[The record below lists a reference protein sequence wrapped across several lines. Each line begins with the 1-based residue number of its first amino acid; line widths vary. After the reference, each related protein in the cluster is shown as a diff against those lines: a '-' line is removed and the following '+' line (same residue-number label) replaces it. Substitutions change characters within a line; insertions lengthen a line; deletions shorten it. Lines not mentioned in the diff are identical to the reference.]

1 MSFRP
6 TLLLYGRLYHKN
18 NYMRRIFLALVTIL
32 SVFSLAM
39 AGDGEFTVRSTMY
52 YAGGRCGR
60 GTASGDRIV
69 PQKVLSG
76 EHRWV
81 ALSLDLYRAGFQFN
95 DTIVVTDHKT
105 PWVNG
110 LWVVKDKMAHNKKID
125 FLVHRSKG
133 HTFRNST
140 CTIRKK
146 LEGEV
151 IPAYTED
158 EELD

>member
-1 MSFRP
+1 MTFRP
-6 TLLLYGRLYHKN
+6 TLLHNGRLYHKN
-18 NYMRRIFLALVTIL
+18 KYMRRIFLVLVTIL
-32 SVFSLAM
+32 SVFSLAL
-39 AGDGEFTVRSTMY
+39 ANDGEFTVSSTMY
-52 YAGGRCGR
+52 YAGGKCGR

-95 DTIVVTDHKT
+95 DTIVVSGHKT

-110 LWVVKDKMAHNKKID
+110 LWVVKDKMARSKKID

-133 HTFRNST
+133 NTFRNCT

-146 LEGEV
+146 LEGEI
-151 IPAYTED
+151 IPAYNED

>member
-1 MSFRP
+1 
-6 TLLLYGRLYHKN
+6 
-18 NYMRRIFLALVTIL
+18 MRRIFLALVTIL
-32 SVFSLAM
+32 SVFSLAL

-52 YAGGRCGR
+52 YAGGKCGR

-69 PQKVLSG
+69 PKKVLSG

-81 ALSLDLYRAGFQFN
+81 ALSLDLYRAGFKFN

-110 LWVVKDKMAHNKKID
+110 LWVVKDKMAHSKKID

-151 IPAYTED
+151 FPAYTED

>member
-6 TLLLYGRLYHKN
+6 TLLHNGRLYHKN
-18 NYMRRIFLALVTIL
+18 KYMRRIFLALVTIL
-32 SVFSLAM
+32 SVFSLAL

-69 PQKVLSG
+69 PKKVLSG

-110 LWVVKDKMAHNKKID
+110 LWVVKDKMAHSKKID